1 MKLTKKEMNEIL
13 INYDIGKFKKFGK
26 IKKDDVVSFGQII
39 ETTKGKFFMKIFR
52 KFDNTI
58 KQSIVVSENL
68 RKKGFPTYKIYLTK
82 SKGLYLNYKSNKIVF
97 YEFIPNIPQSWKNLN
112 MKEIK
117 DFGKTLA
124 KFHKLTKKLK
134 IKSSDSGTYED
145 IKKLIHK
152 FYSRRKKFGKSTQK
166 ILEFMEKE
174 IKLIKCPRNEYL
186 TGYYSEF
193 NPGHVIFKNNKVKY
207 VIDWEIGRENA
218 FFDYGGSMA
227 SCFSLDGKKL
237 SHKKLKEFVKGY
249 DKERPLSNWERHN
262 LINALKFGILKYG
275 VWGFIDLKTGKM
287 VDSERKID
295 KTDLNKVNFLMNTD
309 INKLFK

>member
-1 MKLTKKEMNEIL
+1 
-13 INYDIGKFKKFGK
+13 
-26 IKKDDVVSFGQII
+26 
-39 ETTKGKFFMKIFR
+39 
-52 KFDNTI
+52 
-58 KQSIVVSENL
+58 
-68 RKKGFPTYKIYLTK
+68 
-82 SKGLYLNYKSNKIVF
+82 
-97 YEFIPNIPQSWKNLN
+97 
-112 MKEIK
+112 
-117 DFGKTLA
+117 
-124 KFHKLTKKLK
+124 
-134 IKSSDSGTYED
+134 
-145 IKKLIHK
+145 
-152 FYSRRKKFGKSTQK
+152 
-166 ILEFMEKE
+166 MEKE

-237 SHKKLKEFVKGY
+237 SHKKLKEFLKGY
-249 DKERPLSNWERHN
+249 DKERPLSKWEKDN
-262 LINALKFGILKYG
+262 LFNALKFGILKYG